1 MSANDVVED
10 MRAYLT
16 GQYQRVRTGRR
27 DTGFVMGQVPVY
39 GGPPPAGSWS
49 SYDSCF
55 VFTHRL
61 FDV

>member
-1 MSANDVVED
+1 

-39 GGPPPAGSWS
+39 GGPAPTGSEAKE
-49 SYDSCF
+49 YCF
-55 VFTHRL
+55 WHFCRFPV
-61 FDV
+61 